1 MWGSGFYS
9 HHPWVLKPMA
19 WMKIFQGIT
28 LNAKRCSHGLPNMLG
43 CFMDFLVGLIW
54 FDWGSMKIMKS
65 ELSPFCVFFQRAHP
79 TLPYLFPP
87 QTKTQQNIQNL
98 KWDVRDVRSVD
109 FPLFCHILE
118 VTLHLN
124 PCKGHLT
131 IPKRSQRIARSMKFE
146 FRFLLLVSCCMG
158 AFFSKSGFIPNRPA
172 QNATVPKT
180 SGLCQKAENKRDH
193 RGCFTAYFFRCYL
206 FVSGGLVSILRVR
219 SIPRHWNLVI
229 QTQSVTMK
237 LGVWMTPWFW
247 GSKNDEYVFNLL
259 FLFSGYIPWN

>member
-1 MWGSGFYS
+1 MDEDFPRD
-9 HHPWVLKPMA
+9 HLECKKMLPWVA
-19 WMKIFQGIT
+19 QH
-28 LNAKRCSHGLPNMLG
+28 ARMLYG
-43 CFMDFLVGLIW
+43 FFGR

-65 ELSPFCVFFQRAHP
+65 ELSPFCVFFRRTHP
-79 TLPYLFPP
+79 TLPYPFPP

-109 FPLFCHILE
+109 FPSFCHILE

-124 PCKGHLT
+124 PWKGHLA

-172 QNATVPKT
+172 QNATDPKARHVEWHNAVT
-180 SGLCQKAENKRDH
+180 NGLCQKAENKRDN
-193 RGCFTAYFFRCYL
+193 RGCFTAYSFRCYV

-229 QTQSVTMK
+229 QTQSLTMK

-247 GSKNDEYVFNLL
+247 GSKNDEYVFILIFWLL
-259 FLFSGYIPWN
+259 YIPWN